1 MFYLN
6 LQISTGINVAEKNDK
21 NNNDCE
27 IILGKKSIGNKVP
40 TNKLLEKSGKGNRSK
55 PAINTQQFTIDPTLK
70 KKIEEEE
77 EEECLMCGS

>member
-27 IILGKKSIGNKVP
+27 IILGKKSIGNKMP

-55 PAINTQQFTIDPTLK
+55 PAINPII
-70 KKIEEEE
+70 IEKYAFFSVKF
-77 EEECLMCGS
+77 LL

>member
-6 LQISTGINVAEKNDK
+6 LQISTRINVAEKNDK

-55 PAINTQQFTIDPTLK
+55 PAINPII
-70 KKIEEEE
+70 IEKYAFFSVKF
-77 EEECLMCGS
+77 LL